1 MLLYWITV
9 YGMLD
14 LTLPRVRIRPKV
26 SPAKRQTRTHA
37 AKQTCCA
44 FLQYRH
50 RRRVHERKKKK
61 MIIYLKGSV
70 CSPSSG

>member
-26 SPAKRQTRTHA
+26 SPAKRQTNA
-37 AKQTCCA
+37 NAPKQTVLC
-44 FLQYRH
+44 FLTVQTPQ
-50 RRRVHERKKKK
+50 
-61 MIIYLKGSV
+61 KGA
-70 CSPSSG
+70 